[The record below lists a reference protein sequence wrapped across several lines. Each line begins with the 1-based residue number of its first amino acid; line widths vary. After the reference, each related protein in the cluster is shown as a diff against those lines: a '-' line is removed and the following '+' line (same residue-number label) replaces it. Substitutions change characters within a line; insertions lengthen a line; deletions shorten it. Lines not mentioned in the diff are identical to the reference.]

1 MSIAMFD
8 EAYHSAKKAH
18 PNANAAAK
26 APAANI
32 SNLWRSKQGVAEIIL
47 FDFIYLLFFGFVL
60 T

>member
-32 SNLWRSKQGVAEIIL
+32 SNLWRSKQGVSEII
-47 FDFIYLLFFGFVL
+47 
-60 T
+60 